1 MQVTLAN
8 MRRAVKGWLQEE
20 RATKGETLQMLDAI
34 YADAIDGGMYA
45 GDCGYS
51 SDLEVIKLVKLLEMV
66 PGVKSDYSNS
76 EIPLECGCLV
86 GTLEKIRGMQPTH
99 AFTGASAE
107 AFALAKKIPYGATPE
122 NSSWARAARDGILD
136 YYAEKGWR

>member
-8 MRRAVKGWLQEE
+8 MRSAVKGWLKEE
-20 RATKGETLQMLDAI
+20 RATKEQTLQLLDVI
-34 YADAIDGGMYA
+34 YAGAIDGGMYT
-45 GDCGYS
+45 GNRLRGS
-51 SDLEVIKLVKLLEMV
+51 LRSRVIFELLERVLMAE
-66 PGVKSDYSNS
+66 SDYLSS
-76 EIPLECGCLV
+76 EIPDECGCLIE
-86 GTLEKIRGMQPTH
+86 TLEVIRGVRPTH

-122 NSSWARAARDGILD
+122 NNSWSRAARDGILD